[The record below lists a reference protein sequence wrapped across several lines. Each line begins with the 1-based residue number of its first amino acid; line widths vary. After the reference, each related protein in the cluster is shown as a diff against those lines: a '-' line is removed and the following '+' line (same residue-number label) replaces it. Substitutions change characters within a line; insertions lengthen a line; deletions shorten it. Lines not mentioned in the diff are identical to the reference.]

1 MVGFGIKFTLLK
13 LPKNCGFGEYR
24 DGEYRDGH
32 EKMHIYLIISMI

>member
-24 DGEYRDGH
+24 YGH